1 MRNGIAQSL
10 IDASSIVSASLLS
23 AKPFKPDAYSAPTT
37 DPALV
42 PHTRS
47 ILMLRASSALIT
59 PMCAK
64 PRAAPPPSA
73 SPTRNGRCG
82 LITGGGGLFD
92 AVLGVGVTFSGL
104 LPVDAQAE
112 RTAEAAAIEKVRRDR
127 RGDDG
132 FNEFSSDGA
141 GVHANALRR
150 VSCKDDRRW
159 RS

>member
-1 MRNGIAQSL
+1 M
-10 IDASSIVSASLLS
+10 
-23 AKPFKPDAYSAPTT
+23 
-37 DPALV
+37 
-42 PHTRS
+42 
-47 ILMLRASSALIT
+47 
-59 PMCAK
+59 
-64 PRAAPPPSA
+64 
-73 SPTRNGRCG
+73 
-82 LITGGGGLFD
+82 GGGGEFD

-132 FNEFSSDGA
+132 FNEFSSDSAGA
-141 GVHANALRR
+141 RVNASRR